1 VRVHARPGSGRGRWL
16 RAGTDVSGV
25 TLPAGEW
32 RDVLVEPAQL
42 APIRASRARVA
53 GRQSGRM
60 FRRGSSDL
68 RVPNHAVSAAGR
80 ERLRAMAARNDER
93 GTRRYWARCPR
104 PLVTLCNRSWSIS
117 LI

>member
-42 APIRASRARVA
+42 APIRLLERA
-53 GRQSGRM
+53 
-60 FRRGSSDL
+60 
-68 RVPNHAVSAAGR
+68 
-80 ERLRAMAARNDER
+80 
-93 GTRRYWARCPR
+93 
-104 PLVTLCNRSWSIS
+104 
-117 LI
+117 